1 MTSNP
6 EHPFAPAEANADLSA
21 AAAAAE
27 ALANDAAAEERAAEE
42 AAEAAAASEQQVI
55 RMAKR
60 ERMLETG
67 LEAYPVGVPVTTTI
81 AAVRAKYP
89 ELAADETTGDVMG
102 LAGRVVFLRN
112 KGKLCFV
119 SLQAGDGTRIQGMFS
134 QALIGEESLAV
145 FKELVDLGDH
155 LFINGEVISSRTG
168 ELSVMVAAWQ
178 IASKALL
185 PLPNLHSELSEET
198 RMRARYLDLIVRD
211 EARVMVRT
219 RAAVVASLR
228 KTFDDRAYIEVET
241 PMLQTMHGGAAARPF
256 STHSNAFDTELY
268 LRIAPELFLKRA
280 VVGGI
285 DRVFEINRNF
295 RNEGADSTHSPEF
308 AMLEAYEA
316 YGDYNTMAELTQTLI
331 QNAALAVAG
340 SHVVTWADGTEY
352 DLGGDWDRISMYES
366 LSEAIQAKYGSAGIH
381 VTPQTGTD
389 ELKALA
395 EAEGVEVHVPNHG
408 KYVEELWEH
417 FVKGD
422 LVRPTFVMD
431 FPLETSPLTRSHR
444 SIEGVVEKWDL
455 YIRGFELATAYSELV
470 DPVIQRERFIEQAR
484 LGAAGDDEAMRL
496 DEEFLRALEFGMPP
510 SGGLGMGIDRLLMA
524 LTGLGIRETI
534 LFPLV
539 K

>member
-1 MTSNP
+1 MT
-6 EHPFAPAEANADLSA
+6 EHPKHAQPEQPADAIDLA
-21 AAAAAE
+21 AVK
-27 ALANDAAAEERAAEE
+27 AAEEQD
-42 AAEAAAASEQQVI
+42 AEAAAADAAANEQQVI

-67 LEAYPVGVPVTTTI
+67 LEPYPVGVAVTTTI
-81 AAVRAKYP
+81 PAVRAQYG
-89 ELAADETTGDVMG
+89 ELAADETTGEIVG
-102 LAGRVVFLRN
+102 LAGRIVHLRN
-112 KGKLCFV
+112 TGKLCFV
-119 SLQAGDGTRIQGMFS
+119 SLQSGDGTRIQAMVSLG
-134 QALIGEESLAV
+134 AVGDESLAA
-145 FKELVDLGDH
+145 FKEFVDLGDH
-155 LFINGEVISSRTG
+155 LFVKGEIISSRRG
-168 ELSVMVAAWQ
+168 ELSIMVSEWS
-178 IASKALL
+178 IASKSLL
-185 PLPNLHSELSEET
+185 PLPNLHSELNEET
-198 RMRARYLDLIVRD
+198 RMRSRYLDLIVRD
-211 EARVMVRT
+211 DARKMVRT
-219 RAAVVASLR
+219 RAAAVASMR
-228 KTFDDRAYIEVET
+228 KTFADREFIEVET

-256 STHSNAFDTELY
+256 STWSNAFDTELF

-331 QNAALAVAG
+331 QNAAIAVAG
-340 SHVVTWADGTEY
+340 GTTVTWADGTEY

-366 LSEAIQAKYGSAGIH
+366 LSAAAGIQI
-381 VTPQTGTD
+381 TPATTID
-389 ELKALA
+389 DLKALA
-395 EAEGVEVHVPNHG
+395 DREGIEIHLPNHG

-417 FVKGD
+417 FVKGS

-431 FPLETSPLTRSHR
+431 FPLETSPLTRAHR
-444 SIEGVVEKWDL
+444 SIPGVVEKWDL

-496 DEEFLRALEFGMPP
+496 DEDFLRALEFGMPP